1 MAFVTSCPH
10 LRLNFELHGRGVV
23 KWLAE
28 LVHDHV
34 VLGSI
39 PIPFILF
46 QESLYFF
53 SVSALRNRMNKKV
66 KLAML
71 L

>member
-1 MAFVTSCPH
+1 MV
-10 LRLNFELHGRGVV
+10 EGMV

-28 LVHDHV
+28 LVHDQE

-39 PIPFILF
+39 PVPFILF